1 MNRNYIKFLA
11 AVLLFGSNGI
21 IASYIALDSY
31 VIVLSRMVMGS
42 IFLLLLLMWRQ
53 QKIWTGPPRRV
64 WGKLILAGL
73 ALGGNWLFLYE
84 SYTQIGVSL
93 ATLAC
98 YSGPVMVLLLSVPLF
113 HERITVIKAAGM
125 VTVIAGMLCVNGVSV
140 QSQGVSWGLM
150 SGILS
155 AVCFALL
162 VIINKKM
169 KGVDGLEG
177 TLCQLLIGGVMV
189 GAVTFSMHPQ
199 IGVLSL
205 ESVLAVI
212 VLGVINTGIGCYLYF
227 SAMQYLPA
235 QTVSICGYLEPFSAL
250 IFAAVFLGE
259 ILSLL
264 QILGAV
270 LILGGVVFAEL
281 CPLFHKKRIRF
292 DE

>member
-31 VIVLSRMVMGS
+31 VIVLSRMVIGG

-53 QKIWTGPPRRV
+53 KKIWTGPPRKL
-64 WGKLILAGL
+64 WGKLIFAGV

-84 SYTQIGVSL
+84 SYVQIGVSL

-125 VTVIAGMLCVNGVSV
+125 VTVIAGMLCVNGVDV
-140 QSQGVSWGLM
+140 QSHGVSWGLM

-177 TLCQLLIGGVMV
+177 TLCQLLVGGVMV
-189 GAVTFSMHPQ
+189 GAVTFSMQPH
-199 IGVLSL
+199 IGVLSV
-205 ESVLAVI
+205 ESVFAVV

-250 IFAAVFLGE
+250 VFAAVFLGE
-259 ILSLL
+259 ELSSL
-264 QILGAV
+264 QILGAA
-270 LILGGVVFAEL
+270 LILGGVVLAEL
-281 CPLFHKKRIRF
+281 YPLLHKQRIRF

>member
-1 MNRNYIKFLA
+1 MNRNYIKFLT

-31 VIVLSRMVMGS
+31 VIVLSRMVIGGL
-42 IFLLLLLMWRQ
+42 FLLLLLMWRQ
-53 QKIWTGPPRRV
+53 KKIWTGPPRKS
-64 WGKLILAGL
+64 WSKLILAGI

-113 HERITVIKAAGM
+113 HERITAIKAAGM
-125 VTVIAGMLCVNGVSV
+125 VTVIVGMLCVNGADV
-140 QSQGVSWGLM
+140 QSHGLSWGLV

-169 KGVDGLEG
+169 KGIDGLEG
-177 TLCQLLIGGVMV
+177 TLCQLLIGGIMV
-189 GAVTFSMHPQ
+189 GAVTLSIHPH
-199 IGVLSL
+199 IGVLSV
-205 ESVLAVI
+205 ESILAVV

-250 IFAAVFLGE
+250 IFAAIFLGE
-259 ILSLL
+259 VLSPQ
-264 QILGAV
+264 QILGAA
-270 LILGGVVFAEL
+270 LILGGVVLAEL
-281 CPLFHKKRIRF
+281 YPLFYKKRTRF
-292 DE
+292 IE

>member
-113 HERITVIKAAGM
+113 HG
-125 VTVIAGMLCVNGVSV
+125 
-140 QSQGVSWGLM
+140 
-150 SGILS
+150 
-155 AVCFALL
+155 
-162 VIINKKM
+162 
-169 KGVDGLEG
+169 
-177 TLCQLLIGGVMV
+177 
-189 GAVTFSMHPQ
+189 
-199 IGVLSL
+199 
-205 ESVLAVI
+205 
-212 VLGVINTGIGCYLYF
+212 
-227 SAMQYLPA
+227 
-235 QTVSICGYLEPFSAL
+235 
-250 IFAAVFLGE
+250 
-259 ILSLL
+259 
-264 QILGAV
+264 LGAYPV
-270 LILGGVVFAEL
+270 RYYIQNM
-281 CPLFHKKRIRF
+281 KKN
-292 DE
+292 

>member
-1 MNRNYIKFLA
+1 
-11 AVLLFGSNGI
+11 
-21 IASYIALDSY
+21 
-31 VIVLSRMVMGS
+31 
-42 IFLLLLLMWRQ
+42 
-53 QKIWTGPPRRV
+53 
-64 WGKLILAGL
+64 
-73 ALGGNWLFLYE
+73 
-84 SYTQIGVSL
+84 
-93 ATLAC
+93 
-98 YSGPVMVLLLSVPLF
+98 
-113 HERITVIKAAGM
+113 
-125 VTVIAGMLCVNGVSV
+125 
-140 QSQGVSWGLM
+140 
-150 SGILS
+150 
-155 AVCFALL
+155 
-162 VIINKKM
+162 
-169 KGVDGLEG
+169 
-177 TLCQLLIGGVMV
+177 
-189 GAVTFSMHPQ
+189 MHPQ